1 LIDEP
6 GGAMTAAVMQPYFF
20 PYVGYFQLIAAVDVF
35 VVYDNIQYTKQGWIN
50 RNRIL
55 RDGAA
60 AMLSLPLKKASDYL
74 DVRDRELAATFRRDK
89 MLNQIRAAYLRAP
102 YFEATFSLI
111 EAVVRYD
118 DNNLFRFL
126 HHSIARICEYLR
138 LATVMRI
145 SSQIAIDHGLR
156 SQEKVIALCRALGAA
171 IYVNTIGGMEL
182 YSREAFRAQGIHLKF
197 IRSLPFEYPQ
207 FGGQFVPSLSIID
220 VLMFNPVETVRAR
233 IAGGHELIG

>member
-1 LIDEP
+1 MTDES

-20 PYVGYFQLIAAVDVF
+20 PYVGYFQLIAAADVF

-60 AMLSLPLKKASDYL
+60 ALLSLPLKQASDYL
-74 DVRDRELAATFRRDK
+74 DVRERELAASFRRDK
-89 MLNQIRAAYLRAP
+89 MLNQIRASYRQAP
-102 YFEATFSLI
+102 YFDATFPLI
-111 EAVVRYD
+111 ETVVGYD
-118 DNNLFRFL
+118 ENNLFRFL
-126 HHSIARICEYLR
+126 HHSIVKVCEYLG
-138 LATVMRI
+138 LTTVMRV

-156 SQEKVIALCRALGAA
+156 GQDKVIAICRALGAA
-171 IYVNTIGGMEL
+171 IYVNTIGGVEL
-182 YSREAFRAQGIHLKF
+182 YSREAFRAEGIQLQF

-207 FGGQFVPSLSIID
+207 FGGAFVPSLSIID

-233 IAGGHELIG
+233 VVAGHELI

>member
-1 LIDEP
+1 MIDEY
-6 GGAMTAAVMQPYFF
+6 GGGTTAAVMQPYFF
-20 PYVGYFQLIAAVDVF
+20 PYVGYFQLMAAVDVF

-55 RDGAA
+55 RDGEAA
-60 AMLSLPLKKASDYL
+60 LLSLPLKKASDYL
-74 DVRDRELAATFRRDK
+74 DVRERELAASFRRDK
-89 MLNQIRAAYLRAP
+89 MLNQIRASYRRAP

-126 HHSIARICEYLR
+126 HHSITRICEYLG

-156 SQEKVIALCRALGAA
+156 SQEKVIALCGALGAA
-171 IYVNTIGGMEL
+171 TYVNAIGGVEL
-182 YSREAFRAQGIHLKF
+182 YSREAFRARGIDLKF

-207 FGGQFVPSLSIID
+207 FGGEFVPSLSIID
-220 VLMFNPVETVRAR
+220 VLMFNTLETVRAR
-233 IAGGHELIG
+233 VAKGHELI